1 VIFVV
6 GVVFLVIAIT
16 YFLRASSTSDLLA
29 ATLMALLGVG
39 LIIMDVSGELR
50 NTL

>member
-6 GVVFLVIAIT
+6 GAVFLVIAIM
-16 YFLRASSTSDLLA
+16 YFLRASSVSDLFA
-29 ATLMALLGVG
+29 AALIALLGVG
-39 LIIMDVSGELR
+39 LIIMDVSGELK

>member
-6 GVVFLVIAIT
+6 GAVFLVIAIV
-16 YFLRASSTSDLLA
+16 YFLRASSASDLFA
-29 ATLMALLGVG
+29 AALIALLGVG
-39 LIIMDVSGELR
+39 LIIMDVSDELK

>member
-1 VIFVV
+1 MIFVV
-6 GVVFLVIAIT
+6 GAVFLVIAIV
-16 YFLRASSTSDLLA
+16 YFLRASSVSDLF
-29 ATLMALLGVG
+29 ATALIALLGVG